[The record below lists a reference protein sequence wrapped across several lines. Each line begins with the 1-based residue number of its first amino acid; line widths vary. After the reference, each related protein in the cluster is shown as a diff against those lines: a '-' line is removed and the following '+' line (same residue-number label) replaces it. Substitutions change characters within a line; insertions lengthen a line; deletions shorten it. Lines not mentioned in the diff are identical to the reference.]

1 MESWCVFSYF
11 CLTDTGMP
19 MPELDDRVI
28 QVYKGVGKI
37 LAKYRSGK
45 LPKAFKI
52 LPALRTWEEVNSSQ
66 LDLFYMRII
75 MKAEKKN
82 GIILH
87 EQNRKVR
94 YS

>member
-1 MESWCVFSYF
+1 M
-11 CLTDTGMP
+11 L

-52 LPALRTWEEVNSSQ
+52 LPALRSWEEV
-66 LDLFYMRII
+66 RPTGI
-75 MKAEKKN
+75 
-82 GIILH
+82 GIIKLH
-87 EQNRKVR
+87 VTKCIVIMCLEMNAL
-94 YS
+94 S

>member
-1 MESWCVFSYF
+1 MSICFSF
-11 CLTDTGMP
+11 AETGMP

-52 LPALRTWEEVNSSQ
+52 LPALQSWEEVRNQIGQ
-66 LDLFYMRII
+66 LLNMY
-75 MKAEKKN
+75 
-82 GIILH
+82 
-87 EQNRKVR
+87 
-94 YS
+94 YSTLRMDVMSLLYVKQV